1 MYFLAIET
9 SCDDTSVAIFKNE
22 KLLQVKTRTQ
32 LVHKNSGG
40 VIPEIAS
47 REHSNNIDELI
58 RQIMSEENLT
68 FEDLSVI
75 VVTQGPGL
83 VNSLQIGI
91 IAAKTLSMIYNIPLY
106 TMNHLVGHIYS
117 PFISQQLEMIPEEA
131 IILLASGG
139 HTMLLY
145 KKKFRIK
152 ELSNTRDDSVGES
165 FDKVARILELGY
177 PGGKVIDGIY
187 KDYLKD
193 ESSVGELPKFKIP
206 LMNSIEFS
214 YSGLKSKV
222 LQEHK
227 KQNYSKDAIAVS
239 FMKTA
244 IDQLVKKTKLI
255 LKEAKI
261 NNLFIVGGVSANS
274 LLRESFNDVKDLN
287 VFIPEMQF
295 TTDNAAMIG
304 TAFYVKYKNNDIEPS
319 ALDVDS
325 IPRMGIGKTNNE

>member
-9 SCDDTSVAIFKNE
+9 SCDDTSVAIFQDE

-32 LVHKNSGG
+32 LVHKSSGG

-47 REHSNNIDELI
+47 REHSNNIDVLI
-58 RQIMSEENLT
+58 REIMTEQTLK
-68 FEDLSVI
+68 FEDLSAI

-83 VNSLQIGI
+83 INSLQIGI

-106 TMNHLVGHIYS
+106 TINHLEGHIYS
-117 PFISQQLEMIPEEA
+117 PFISQQLDMIPNEA
-131 IILLASGG
+131 IILLVSGG

-145 KKKFRIK
+145 KKNFRLK

-177 PGGKVIDGIY
+177 PGGKVINNIY
-187 KDYLKD
+187 NEYINDNSTID
-193 ESSVGELPKFKIP
+193 ELPEFKIP
-206 LMNSIEFS
+206 LANSIEFS

-227 KQNYSKDAIAVS
+227 KQNFSSKAIAVS

-244 IDQLVKKTKLI
+244 ISQLVLKTKII

-287 VFIPEMQF
+287 VFVPEMQF

-304 TAFYVKYKNNDIEPS
+304 TAFYVKYKNNNIEPS
-319 ALDVDS
+319 SLDIDS
-325 IPRMGIGKTNNE
+325 IPRLGIGKPNND